1 MDMRNSKDTHPE
13 MGKKHEFEMKNKHY
27 FRLLIMS
34 VCSFIS
40 MYILMYAMVDKFI
53 NVFPSLN
60 QFYMAS
66 LMTAPMV
73 IIELALM
80 SSMFQQKKWNIL
92 IIAFSVT
99 LLVGSFIFIRQQT
112 AINDEQFLKS
122 MISHHASALL
132 MCEEA
137 SITDPEI
144 KELCDEILSSQQSE
158 IEKMKA
164 KLEELGK

>member
-1 MDMRNSKDTHPE
+1 MDMRDSKNTHPD
-13 MGKKHEFEMKNKHY
+13 MGKKHY
-27 FRLLIMS
+27 IRLLIMAVS
-34 VCSFIS
+34 SFIS
-40 MYILMYAMVDKFI
+40 MYILMYAMVDKFD
-53 NVFPSLN
+53 NVYPNLN
-60 QFYMAS
+60 QFYMAA

-122 MISHHASALL
+122 MISHHASAIL

-144 KELCDEILSSQQSE
+144 KELCNEILANQQSE
-158 IEKMKA
+158 IDEMKA
-164 KLEELGK
+164 KLSELRE